1 MDFHMC
7 SRKHPLFDDH
17 EEQFPLYRKRHLR
30 NWSDRVLQHNSL
42 TASCSHSCMCEAC
55 VNRRTNHPTACTRL
69 SEQTTSWANT
79 QNSVKK
85 VLEHLKSKQTT
96 DCIFLDDSVNSK
108 FLAFHRD
115 ITDECGAEDKQHS
128 WGVIEKQEEIIMYGP
143 YYPNYNN
150 GEHSEDIIVKQTQ
163 EFLESGDTSEDWKVY
178 VFTVNSPCLA
188 RNTEPCMLTLV
199 HKAQEWWRLYRV
211 KTHIG
216 FIRCWGFKGTKEN
229 LYKDINYRQV
239 ECINQSANYESYVKV
254 SEKITDLN
262 PLCKSVFYI
271 AKHLLESGQENFSLI
286 STVQKQDWR
295 SYFKTMSSI
304 FESKPEDEKNLLT
317 QELNT
322 SFEAAEVL
330 LSGKTES
337 FEQYL
342 ERGRTFTL
350 SYAFSSL
357 VCDAVQTE
365 MRLRFEQCWREM
377 VQDKYA
383 EFIREKLTDEF
394 NQCTIHLFIKDILQF
409 TEMYLKIGKLQF

>member
-1 MDFHMC
+1 M
-7 SRKHPLFDDH
+7 
-17 EEQFPLYRKRHLR
+17 
-30 NWSDRVLQHNSL
+30 
-42 TASCSHSCMCEAC
+42 
-55 VNRRTNHPTACTRL
+55 NRRTNHPTACTRL
-69 SEQTTSWANT
+69 SEQTASWANT

-163 EFLESGDTSEDWKVY
+163 EFLELGDTSEDWKVY

-216 FIRCWGFKGTKEN
+216 FTRCWGFKGTKEN

-262 PLCKSVFYI
+262 PLCKSVFSV
-271 AKHLLESGQENFSLI
+271 AQHLLESGQENFSLT

-304 FESKPEDEKNLLT
+304 FESKPEDEKNLLA

-322 SFEAAEVL
+322 AFEAAEVL
-330 LSGKTES
+330 LSGQTES

-350 SYAFSSL
+350 SYTFSSL